1 MTDPDT
7 TARLVAT
14 FGNVASTYDT
24 AIPYFAT
31 FGRWLVDVARA
42 SPGEMVVDVAAGRGA
57 STIPAAEAVG
67 PRGRV
72 LGIDLAG
79 EMVAALG
86 EEIRR
91 RRITNASAER
101 MDAEKL
107 DLADASCDLVLCGF
121 MLHLLPD
128 PSAVV
133 AEFRRVLRSGGRCAV
148 SVPLAGRGTASL
160 LHDVMARYVSGTPT
174 SSLVMSTRTPAGPP
188 RDIGRLLRHAGFDNV
203 TVIDR
208 SATFCV
214 PSPDAWWRWASSTG
228 IDLLFE
234 TVPTEMREEARAAAH
249 DHVSRAIGSG
259 GLSLEQSVRFA
270 TGSIP

>member
-1 MTDPDT
+1 MTDPET
-7 TARLVAT
+7 TARLAAT
-14 FGNVASTYDT
+14 FGNAASTYDT
-24 AIPYFAT
+24 AIPYFST

-42 SPGEMVVDVAAGRGA
+42 SPGEMVLDVAAGRGA

-72 LGIDLAG
+72 LGVDLADK
-79 EMVAALG
+79 MVAALG

-101 MDAEKL
+101 MDAERL

-128 PSAVV
+128 PSSAV

-148 SVPLAGRGTASL
+148 SMPLAGRGTASL

-174 SSLVMSTRTPAGPP
+174 SSLVMSTRAPAGPL
-188 RDIGRLLRHAGFDNV
+188 RDVGRLLRQAGFENV
-203 TVIDR
+203 AVIDR

-234 TVPTEMREEARAAAH
+234 TVPAKMREEARAAAH
-249 DHVSRAIGSG
+249 DHVQRTIGAKGS
-259 GLSLEQSVRFA
+259 SLEQSVRFV